1 MSNFKVGDR
10 VECIDNT
17 GVERWLDK
25 GVYYTVTFVHENTD
39 VAVNGIRNNYGWA
52 ASRFD
57 HIKQKV
63 TENMQQG
70 GSVTDLVNSPAH
82 YQSASGIECIEAI
95 KAQMSGEE
103 YSGYLRGNVV
113 KYLWRYQQKGGK
125 QSLEKARWYLD
136 KLIGETV

>member
-17 GVERWLDK
+17 GVERWLDR

-39 VAVNGIRNNYGWA
+39 VAVNGICDNYGWA

-103 YSGYLRGNVV
+103 YRGYLRGNVV